1 MRRDRALSQI
11 LNEVR
16 IPGSWSLTLTNNQ
29 LFQEY
34 MQMILLGDLT
44 QLNTPET
51 VVVDEP
57 STAYLDHW
65 VPFANRGSVTAIN
78 ITSDDG
84 ATNYIPGTDFEID
97 GRNALYRPLSTGNIA
112 ADQPL
117 LVDYTLAA
125 KSGFRVEGAKR
136 TSFDVSLLLD
146 GHNLANDHRVLM
158 LAHHIKLTPQGGFDM
173 MEQAIK
179 AAQVGGN
186 MITPP
191 GQTSPFIYE
200 DLGLDPDA

>member
-1 MRRDRALSQI
+1 M
-11 LNEVR
+11 
-16 IPGSWSLTLTNNQ
+16 
-29 LFQEY
+29 
-34 MQMILLGDLT
+34 
-44 QLNTPET
+44 
-51 VVVDEP
+51 
-57 STAYLDHW
+57 
-65 VPFANRGSVTAIN
+65 
-78 ITSDDG
+78 
-84 ATNYIPGTDFEID
+84 
-97 GRNALYRPLSTGNIA
+97 
-112 ADQPL
+112 
-117 LVDYTLAA
+117 DYTLAA

-186 MITPP
+186 MITPA
-191 GQTSPFIYE
+191 GMSNPFIYE